1 MGRLP
6 ERGLGNMTPKRTTLD
21 PKLDIVFWMLFGE
34 ERNRGLLISLIN
46 AVLKLSV
53 PIDTVEVLRSE
64 PERSIVGDK
73 AIALDVRARL
83 ATGEL
88 VDIEMQS
95 QRHPGLPERILYYW
109 ARLYAGQLSRGDD
122 YLALRRC
129 AVVLFASFPMLVGR
143 RFHSVFEARER
154 HDGELLTEQLEVHVL
169 ELPKL
174 TLGSA
179 RNDEPTLALWGK
191 FLAATTDAEL
201 EALAME
207 DPVLKQAK
215 EALEGLSADPL
226 ARMRA
231 EQRET
236 ALMGYRLGIG
246 TAWHEGKAEGK
257 AEGRVEGK
265 AEVLRQ
271 QVSLKFGGLPDSA
284 AQRIATASEAELN
297 VWIGR
302 VLTADSVASLFAP

>member
-1 MGRLP
+1 MMVTR
-6 ERGLGNMTPKRTTLD
+6 RTLD

-34 ERNRGLLISLIN
+34 ERNRALLISLIN

-53 PIDTVEVLRSE
+53 PIDTVEVLHSE
-64 PERSIVGDK
+64 PERSTVGDK
-73 AIALDVRARL
+73 AIALDVRVRL
-83 ATGEL
+83 VTGEL

-129 AVVLFASFPMLVGR
+129 AVVLFASFPMLAGR
-143 RFHSVFEARER
+143 RFHSIFEARER
-154 HDGELLTEQLEVHVL
+154 DDGELLTRQLEVHVL

-179 RNDEPTLALWGK
+179 RNDEPSLALWGK
-191 FLAATTDAEL
+191 FLAATTDAQL

-226 ARMRA
+226 ARIRA

-246 TAWHEGKAEGK
+246 TAWHEGRAEGK
-257 AEGRVEGK
+257 AEGRAEGK
-265 AEVLRQ
+265 AEVLRKLISQ
-271 QVSLKFGGLPDSA
+271 KFGVLSDSA
-284 AQRIATASEAELN
+284 AQRIGTASEAELDA
-297 VWIGR
+297 WIER
-302 VLTADSVASLFAP
+302 VLIADRLDVLVATP